1 VLNDRR
7 EEQKI
12 IEVVQALILAP
23 GRHCSP
29 ESRLSH
35 LLDHLRVK
43 SFPTW
48 NSVLSDPQLQSA
60 VDVPHFPTAKAI
72 EAAHHDV
79 IQPVAA

>member
-1 VLNDRR
+1 MLNDRR

-23 GRHCSP
+23 GPASFP

-35 LLDHLRVK
+35 LVDHLPGK

>member
-1 VLNDRR
+1 MLNDRR

-29 ESRLSH
+29 DYLMSWIIYETIVPQVEQYVVRSSASERSRC
-35 LLDHLRVK
+35 
-43 SFPTW
+43 
-48 NSVLSDPQLQSA
+48 
-60 VDVPHFPTAKAI
+60 PHFPTAKAI

-79 IQPVAA
+79 IQFVAA